1 MTENDKP
8 AVSFAEAV
16 LLRPKMYT
24 LGGTYEEV
32 VAFLD
37 GYFSG
42 MAKANPYAPPVLQ
55 WVAFQQWLAVQ
66 LSVPSSDVFST
77 LKNAHY
83 ADQDALAEMLDWL
96 SRFLSEQPATNN
108 GNEE

>member
-42 MAKANPYAPPVLQ
+42 MAKANPYVPPVLQ